1 TTCAIVVAERRAPLA
16 RLVAHRRLDPDHI
29 GAVGAQDFRRVRAGP
44 DAAEGNDFYP
54 RQGARILRPCSLPH
68 SGLHSQFG
76 AAREGMGM
84 PERSPKKQLDGFIAK
99 FEPGIGRET
108 KKVLAAMRKRLPGA
122 LELVYDNYNA
132 LAVGF
137 APTERASD
145 VIFSIAVYP
154 KWVSLFLFGGQK
166 LKDPKKLLRGSGNTV
181 RHIVLKDGVGTLD
194 HPDMKVLMD
203 QC

>member
-1 TTCAIVVAERRAPLA
+1 MAEL
-16 RLVAHRRLDPDHI
+16 
-29 GAVGAQDFRRVRAGP
+29 
-44 DAAEGNDFYP
+44 
-54 RQGARILRPCSLPH
+54 
-68 SGLHSQFG
+68 
-76 AAREGMGM
+76 
-84 PERSPKKQLDGFIAK
+84 SPKRQLDGFIAK
-99 FEPGIGRET
+99 FEPVIAAQA

-154 KWVSLFLFGGQK
+154 KWVSLFLFGGPK
-166 LKDPKKLLRGSGNTV
+166 LKDPKKLLKGTGNTV

-194 HPDMKVLMD
+194 EPDVKVLMD
-203 QC
+203 QCLKLADPPLDPKQKYRLIIKSISAKQRPRRP